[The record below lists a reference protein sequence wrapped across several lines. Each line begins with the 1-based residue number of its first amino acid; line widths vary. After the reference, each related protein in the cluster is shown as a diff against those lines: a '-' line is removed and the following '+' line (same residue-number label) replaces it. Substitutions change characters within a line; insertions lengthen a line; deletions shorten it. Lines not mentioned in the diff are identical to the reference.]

1 MDLIERE
8 YPTSDDKPP
17 WYGMVFKQSVYSDA
31 MLESLKR
38 RYPQGANLRERKHMA
53 AIEFLQQELE
63 DMQASEAA
71 LIPKTNP
78 TNLMSDVASHD
89 RQHQKIGSLPYSP
102 TAQLSTPN
110 ITNGYHGRRSPTNK
124 VPLVQSPTVSSNMS
138 GQEIV
143 FSIANRPVV
152 QRQRRKKMTASEKI
166 SYKQMRKIGACD
178 SCKRQKAK
186 CRHVGG
192 ERDKYRNSRGASST
206 PQRDTRPVSDSA
218 ALTVNATNEH
228 RRQTQAPQN
237 SRELSYELKS
247 SLQTVSVATPVT
259 VSGSPSPHWV
269 QDTQES
275 AQSELSGYVPASIT
289 SKHYSVYSDA
299 TIESTIDPQL
309 LDMNYRDPVV
319 FTEANGAFPMSLT
332 PRTTPS
338 RSFYSKNTSSEF
350 CSPVQGYHQDMTN
363 PSQPNPRFYISP

>member
-17 WYGMVFKQSVYSDA
+17 WYGMVFKHITRS
-31 MLESLKR
+31 
-38 RYPQGANLRERKHMA
+38 
-53 AIEFLQQELE
+53 
-63 DMQASEAA
+63 
-71 LIPKTNP
+71 
-78 TNLMSDVASHD
+78 
-89 RQHQKIGSLPYSP
+89 
-102 TAQLSTPN
+102 STPEN
-110 ITNGYHGRRSPTNK
+110 RFTALFANCSTVNSEYHEWIPW
-124 VPLVQSPTVSSNMS
+124 
-138 GQEIV
+138 
-143 FSIANRPVV
+143 
-152 QRQRRKKMTASEKI
+152 
-166 SYKQMRKIGACD
+166 
-178 SCKRQKAK
+178 
-186 CRHVGG
+186 HVGG

>member
-1 MDLIERE
+1 MDLIDRE

-63 DMQASEAA
+63 NMQASEAA
-71 LIPKTNP
+71 LIRKTHT
-78 TNLMSDVASHD
+78 TNSMPDVASHD
-89 RQHQKIGSLPYSP
+89 SGHQKAGSPPYSP
-102 TAQLSTPN
+102 TAQLSHPN
-110 ITNGYHGRRSPTNK
+110 ITDRYHGRRSPTNN
-124 VPLVQSPTVSSNMS
+124 VFLEQPPTILSNTS

-186 CRHVGG
+186 CRHIGG
-192 ERDKYRNSRGASST
+192 ERGRYRNSRGSSSS
-206 PQRDTRPVSDSA
+206 PQRDTRPISDSTT
-218 ALTVNATNEH
+218 LSVNATNEH
-228 RRQTQAPQN
+228 KPHTQAPQH
-237 SRELSYELKS
+237 SRELSYELKP
-247 SLQTVSVATPVT
+247 SLQTMSIATPIT

-269 QDTQES
+269 QDMQEI
-275 AQSELSGYVPASIT
+275 AQSELSGA
-289 SKHYSVYSDA
+289 
-299 TIESTIDPQL
+299 
-309 LDMNYRDPVV
+309 
-319 FTEANGAFPMSLT
+319 
-332 PRTTPS
+332 PS
-338 RSFYSKNTSSEF
+338 PTSSIKREP
-350 CSPVQGYHQDMTN
+350 SLPISTTMSIPSTVQTGTTTSNAASM
-363 PSQPNPRFYISP
+363 P